1 MNRVAALNLGREV
14 IEQREGI
21 SGNIYANFSTMSGR
35 PSRPSALK
43 ARENIRAS
51 SISESESEL
60 SPRSES
66 EGSMSDREGHHTS
79 ESKRM

>member
-1 MNRVAALNLGREV
+1 MGNNRATGRNF
-14 IEQREGI
+14 R
-21 SGNIYANFSTMSGR
+21 NIFANFSTMSGR

-66 EGSMSDREGHHTS
+66 VASMSDKEGHHTS